1 MAKVENYESP
11 KYHGRGRF
19 SYKNKFLI
27 FVNNSCSV
35 FINTKLLKEVSVMK
49 KNNYSK
55 EEPTM
60 AEGMDTEDELNR
72 SATQEEID
80 NGDSTKVTIL
90 SLDENDPS

>member
-1 MAKVENYESP
+1 
-11 KYHGRGRF
+11 
-19 SYKNKFLI
+19 
-27 FVNNSCSV
+27 
-35 FINTKLLKEVSVMK
+35 MK